1 MELRPHQQLAID
13 QIRHSLATGHRRPL
27 LAAPC
32 SFGKTLTAAYILQ
45 HAAAKGNRVIFFA
58 DRIKLISQTCDQFD
72 RLGLKYGVMQGQH
85 EQTDPSQLIQIASV
99 QTIARRH
106 KMPEFSLAIVD
117 ECHVQAEI
125 VKKLMERYDLVPFIG
140 LSATPYAKGLGR
152 YYDDLIVPI
161 TSAELL
167 QQGYLAPVHYYGGS
181 HIDMSKIKMK
191 TIATGGSD
199 YDPDALADATEA
211 QQEKLTGDIVK
222 NWLIYGENSQ
232 TIAFSPSIRHSRYLV
247 DMFNKAGISA
257 VHIDGYMDERLRQ
270 AIYRKHNDGEFKILS
285 CSKLLNTGYDAPSV
299 RCLID
304 CYPTKSLIAYQQRA
318 GRIMR
323 IHPGKPYAIYLDHAS
338 NVSRFGFAE
347 QLIPTLLDDGIKKF
361 QEKDQVKEVKEKKQ
375 HNCPMCQ
382 KIMIGIRCSCGYE
395 MPIRERLE
403 TDKKTLVQLTGI
415 KAHTQ
420 ADKSIWYS
428 GLLTYARNKGYSDGW
443 AAHKYKAKF
452 GVWPRGLDVKVG
464 QTSLEVDNWILS
476 ENIRHGYR
484 NNKWKKTA

>member
-106 KMPEFSLAIVD
+106 KMPDFSLAIVD

-191 TIATGGSD
+191 AIATGGSD
-199 YDPDALADATEA
+199 YDPDALADATEE

-222 NWLIYGENSQ
+222 NWKLYGENSQ
-232 TIAFSPSIRHSRYLV
+232 TIAFSPSIKHSKYLV
-247 DMFNKAGISA
+247 DMFNREGIPA
-257 VHIDGYMDERLRQ
+257 AHIDGYTEESIRQ
-270 AIYRKHNDGEFKILS
+270 TLYKAHNDGEFKILS
-285 CSKLLNTGYDAPSV
+285 CSRLLNTGYDAPSV
-299 RCLID
+299 KCLID
-304 CYPTKSLIAYQQRA
+304 CFPTKSLIAYQQRA

-323 IHPGKPYAIYLDHAS
+323 IHPDKPYAIYLDHAS
-338 NVSRFGFAE
+338 NVGRFGFAE
-347 QLIPTLLDDGIKKF
+347 QIVPTMLDDGIKKF
-361 QEKDQVKEVKEKKQ
+361 QEKNQVKEVKEKKQ
-375 HNCPMCQ
+375 NNCPMCQ
-382 KIMIGIRCSCGYE
+382 KIMIGIRCSCGYQMSIKE
-395 MPIRERLE
+395 KLE
-403 TDKKTLVQLTGI
+403 TDKKTLVKLTAG
-415 KAHTQ
+415 KTFTQ
-420 ADKSIWYS
+420 ADKSTWYS
-428 GLLTYARNKGYSDGW
+428 GLLTHARKKGFSDGW
-443 AAHKYKAKF
+443 AAHKYRAKF
-452 GVWPRGLDVKVG
+452 GVWPRSVEIKIGEIP
-464 QTSLEVDNWILS
+464 LEVENWITS
-476 ENIRHGYR
+476 ENIRFGYK
-484 NNKWKKTA
+484 NTKWKKTA